1 MEGTNDLLF
10 AQQGIEP
17 ALTALDAM
25 MRDAESRNI
34 RVCLATIPPQ
44 RAGGARARDLVA
56 GLIPGFN
63 DKLRAL
69 AVSHDAVLVDVY
81 AGMKDDLSLI
91 GVDDLHPTARGYEA
105 MASIY
110 RDAIAKAFEATTSAY
125 GAPADSALTPSR
137 TIRSNGTNR

>member
-1 MEGTNDLLF
+1 M
-10 AQQGIEP
+10 
-17 ALTALDAM
+17 
-25 MRDAESRNI
+25 
-34 RVCLATIPPQ
+34 
-44 RAGGARARDLVA
+44 
-56 GLIPGFN
+56 
-63 DKLRAL
+63 RAL
-69 AVSHDAVLVDVY
+69 AVSHNAVLVDVY
-81 AGMKDDLSLI
+81 AGIKDYLSLI